1 MSVCQLQKLD
11 QGLLV
16 VTLDMSKSQPLP
28 AVKLDLTKSTP
39 LENSGQQTNELGKAV
54 IVPKDGE
61 SFADTLARAAQYGKS
76 VSQQISMMRWPLRRV
91 KQLRY

>member
-54 IVPKDGE
+54 IVPKDVTQPPKTGP
-61 SFADTLARAAQYGKS
+61 SR
-76 VSQQISMMRWPLRRV
+76 M
-91 KQLRY
+91 